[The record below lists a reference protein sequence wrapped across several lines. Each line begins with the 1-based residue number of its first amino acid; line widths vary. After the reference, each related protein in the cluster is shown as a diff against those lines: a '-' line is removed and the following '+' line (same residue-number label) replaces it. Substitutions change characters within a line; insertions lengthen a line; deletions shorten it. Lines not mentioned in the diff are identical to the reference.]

1 MKNIL
6 SIFSLLVAT
15 SSLFAQ
21 SDPGFRQNQFN
32 AMQLN
37 PAQAGAN
44 DRNEINALSVN
55 SWIGVEGAPTTFTAS
70 GNFNA
75 TNNLGVGFTALS
87 DQIGPVKTF
96 RLGISGAYHLP
107 LNKKWKMSLGLN
119 AFLSNIAVDLPSL
132 TTTVSYDPHM
142 VSALNSGIQLKGGWG
157 LLVYSKNLYLGVSQP
172 ILGNVKFLNA
182 NMTQF
187 VQSPSFITYA
197 GADYKIDGKWD
208 FRPNLVY
215 RYVKA
220 FPTYL
225 NMTAMFTYDKKIDL
239 GLDYQLQGSIGAIL
253 GVEIN
258 KALYVGYGYSFPTSK
273 LSRITSQTHEIA
285 VRVRFGKTK
294 SGFNFQNPR
303 FFN

>member
-6 SIFSLLVAT
+6 SIFSFLVAT
-15 SSLFAQ
+15 SALFGQ
-21 SDPGFRQNQFN
+21 SDPGYRQNQFN

-182 NMTQF
+182 
-187 VQSPSFITYA
+187 
-197 GADYKIDGKWD
+197 KWD

-294 SGFNFQNPR
+294 SGFNDEVR
-303 FFN
+303 FFS